1 MVDVLPTIATDF
13 GASAFLISGQPVK
26 KPTKEG
32 QKTQRAA
39 LQAAIYRHFGINY

>member
-13 GASAFLISGQPVK
+13 GASAFLTSGLPVK

-32 QKTQRAA
+32 QKTQLAA
-39 LQAAIYRHFGINY
+39 LQAAINRHCGVKY